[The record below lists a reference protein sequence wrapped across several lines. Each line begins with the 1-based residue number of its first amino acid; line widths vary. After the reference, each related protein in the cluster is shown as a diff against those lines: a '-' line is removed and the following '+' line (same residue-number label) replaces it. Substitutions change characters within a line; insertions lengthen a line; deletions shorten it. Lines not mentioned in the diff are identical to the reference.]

1 MIGGGVVVASIGIV
15 LFAKVAAMPEV
26 IKFGKIFFIH
36 VFDESFK
43 FSYNFDLQ
51 PIKGQFSGSSN
62 SLCGFATHAKQASFL
77 SRCSIRTCQSSLQ

>member
-1 MIGGGVVVASIGIV
+1 MIGGGVVVASIGWIIV

-51 PIKGQFSGSSN
+51 PIEVELFI
-62 SLCGFATHAKQASFL
+62 LAV
-77 SRCSIRTCQSSLQ
+77 SRNV